1 MMAGSAGAWES
12 IARIKDVKDPSNSV
26 VIHCLAGAGRTGSVL
41 LYLLLRDNFDRS
53 ITIQRLQIPYYGY
66 TTISEFI
73 EVNRTMFVEVGTAT
87 DVELM
92 KKEVFDV
99 SKLASAS
106 RLRQRL
112 NRIFFHLA
120 KEFKVNTFYTFG
132 IPKKVVVDLPDDEFS
147 NPIERTVNWD
157 EIETNKGIVVE
168 LFK

>member
-1 MMAGSAGAWES
+1 
-12 IARIKDVKDPSNSV
+12 
-26 VIHCLAGAGRTGSVL
+26 
-41 LYLLLRDNFDRS
+41 
-53 ITIQRLQIPYYGY
+53 
-66 TTISEFI
+66 
-73 EVNRTMFVEVGTAT
+73 MFVEVGTAT

-99 SKLASAS
+99 RKNASAS

-132 IPKKVVVDLPDDEFS
+132 IPTKVVVDLPTDEFS
-147 NPIERTVNWD
+147 NLIERTVDWN